1 MTELVQNLVF
11 SKLVKMKNKKK
22 VKKSF
27 KKIKIKF

>member
-22 VKKSF
+22 MKKSF